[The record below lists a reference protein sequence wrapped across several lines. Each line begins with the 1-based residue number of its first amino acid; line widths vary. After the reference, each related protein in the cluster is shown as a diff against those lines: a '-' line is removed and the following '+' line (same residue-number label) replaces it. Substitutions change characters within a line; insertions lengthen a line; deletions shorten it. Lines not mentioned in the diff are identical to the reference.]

1 MPNIN
6 YTSEIKKIIESYN
19 IQYTND
25 EITLIHMFKKY
36 KQIIDIVSYQ
46 EALNRIFANYHTMFN
61 IKCSM
66 CRDSNDPH
74 DIVGIKIIVSVYIPI
89 IGEILAYVIIKIFDK
104 VLNKCIK
111 TSDDLLGE
119 YEFNIESEFNYYEK
133 EIIDEPTI
141 KHGETDVNI
150 SRMGREIALC
160 LENEAYL
167 ILKTMN
173 D

>member
-36 KQIIDIVSYQ
+36 KPMINLVSYQ

-66 CRDSNDPH
+66 CLGSNDPH
-74 DIVGIKIIVSVYIPI
+74 DIVGIKIIVSAYIPI
-89 IGEILAYVIIKIFDK
+89 IVENLAYVIVKIFDK